1 LKNCFAG
8 LVKRSKEL
16 SVSEAWMLAC
26 MTYAHGAD
34 HTVTASF
41 AELAQMYGRGVRVT
55 KYVIAALKEKGL
67 ISVAGQAEG
76 RNTYLLPCGAP
87 KHLEGDSIGCVAP
100 FSAVTANEEII
111 CVGGIPQADALH
123 PNGRCTCGGEGR
135 CAWCKATEE
144 NIAAMTPEEK
154 AFMDGGVTQ
163 QGLDDAKA
171 LHEYLTQT
179 GLEEWAKLSNAK
191 ARIVNIGDIDL

>member
-1 LKNCFAG
+1 LKACFAG

-55 KYVIAALKEKGL
+55 KYIIAALKEKGL

-87 KHLEGDSIGCVAP
+87 KHLEADPILDIS
-100 FSAVTANEEII
+100 
-111 CVGGIPQADALH
+111 QADALH

-144 NIAAMTPEEK
+144 NIAAM
-154 AFMDGGVTQ
+154 
-163 QGLDDAKA
+163 
-171 LHEYLTQT
+171 YLTHT
-179 GLEEWAKLSNAK
+179 GLEEWAKLSNSK